1 MGKLF
6 DLDSPIMRGLS
17 RMADLIILNLLVLAF
32 FLPALG
38 VFSLTLNLNFP
49 LPLVILL
56 TWLFALLA
64 GPAYT
69 GMHYVLLKIV
79 RDEEGYLVR
88 GFFKSFRE
96 NFLQSIVLAGIVM
109 AATGVLIADLYLLTT
124 QAMASFPVVLRMG
137 LLVAAAY
144 LFMVAL
150 WIFPLEARFVNSVPG
165 TLKNAFFISI
175 LALPRTLAMAAIT
188 LLPLLIL
195 YFFDMTAVPILIMF
209 GIAAPAWV
217 CALLYSKVFKRF
229 EPETEAVASDEE
241 FEVPM
246 DDIDERDG

>member
-1 MGKLF
+1 
-6 DLDSPIMRGLS
+6 
-17 RMADLIILNLLVLAF
+17 
-32 FLPALG
+32 
-38 VFSLTLNLNFP
+38 
-49 LPLVILL
+49 
-56 TWLFALLA
+56 
-64 GPAYT
+64 
-69 GMHYVLLKIV
+69 
-79 RDEEGYLVR
+79 
-88 GFFKSFRE
+88 
-96 NFLQSIVLAGIVM
+96 M